1 MLRYIDLSQST
12 EIHKLLVRLSPLSKA
27 ECDEL
32 SKQFSNLPVDYTDFL
47 TEIGNGII
55 GQRQYMLYDGVL
67 PLSELL
73 GDTCDPNLAHLLVFG
88 DTTGGTCHAFDPTN
102 EMRVTAVDLETQ
114 ETEIVAMSFNIFI
127 HSLLAAFIRD

>member
-1 MLRYIDLSQST
+1 MRYIDLSQRT
-12 EIHKLLVRLSPLSKA
+12 EIHKLLVRLSPISKA

-32 SKQFSNLPVDYTDFL
+32 FRQFSNLQLDYMDFL

-67 PLSELL
+67 PLGELL
-73 GDTCDPNLAHLLVFG
+73 GDACDPSLAHLLVFG

-114 ETEIVAMSFNIFI
+114 ETEIAATSFNIFI
-127 HSLLAAFIRD
+127 RSLLASFLQD